1 MYRWFSI
8 QKNPRSKAMELD
20 SNPQVLTMDPT
31 YPLAPIINFLSAIL
45 ALLPLFTNQLYSGTQ
60 NIAVVAF
67 AIWTSV
73 ECVTTGINSIIWSDN
88 VNNLAPIWCDISM
101 SSNSQASSGS
111 GLWLPKLLIAT
122 HIDAASNVAIRGCT
136 LSIVRRLYHATREG
150 RNDYY
155 MVPYFWVPL
164 TTSMLTTFLEPN

>member
-1 MYRWFSI
+1 
-8 QKNPRSKAMELD
+8 MELD

-111 GLWLPKLLIAT
+111 GL
-122 HIDAASNVAIRGCT
+122 
-136 LSIVRRLYHATREG
+136 
-150 RNDYY
+150 
-155 MVPYFWVPL
+155 
-164 TTSMLTTFLEPN
+164 